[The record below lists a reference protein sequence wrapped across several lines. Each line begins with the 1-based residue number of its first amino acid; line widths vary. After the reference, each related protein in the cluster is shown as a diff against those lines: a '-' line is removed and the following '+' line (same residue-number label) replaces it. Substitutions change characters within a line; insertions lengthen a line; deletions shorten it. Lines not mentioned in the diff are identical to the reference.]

1 MNKSFLILALGL
13 TIALN
18 VYARG
23 PKITGDFTI
32 INQENLSVQVNL
44 NYAEALMD
52 DLPFDKAILE
62 MKYTR
67 DQWDQ
72 IAIPE
77 LTAKFCKAAN
87 DECKCILLPHATNSV
102 YTITLR
108 AVEVDDDG
116 ETKAIIT
123 LHDNTTHTVLGEVT
137 LEADG
142 GRYGSWVN
150 LMGDAMERMGKELGK
165 IIDD

>member
-1 MNKSFLILALGL
+1 MKKVFIFFTAMLIIVWNA
-13 TIALN
+13 N
-18 VYARG
+18 ARG
-23 PKITGDFTI
+23 PKVTGDFTI
-32 INQENLSVQVNL
+32 INQESLSVQVCL

-52 DLPFDKAILE
+52 DMPFDNALLE

-67 DQWDQ
+67 EQWEQ
-72 IAIPE
+72 NAIPE
-77 LTAKFCKAAN
+77 LTAKFCNAAN
-87 DECKCILLPHATNSV
+87 DECKCVLVSQAINPQYS
-102 YTITLR
+102 ITVR

-116 ETKAIIT
+116 ETKAIVT
-123 LHDNTTHTVLGEVT
+123 LYENTSNAILGEVT